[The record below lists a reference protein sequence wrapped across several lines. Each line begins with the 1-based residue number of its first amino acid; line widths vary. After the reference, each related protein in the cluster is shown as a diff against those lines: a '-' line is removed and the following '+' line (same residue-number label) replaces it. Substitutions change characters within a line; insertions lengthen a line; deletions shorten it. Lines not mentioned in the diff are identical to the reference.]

1 MRINTKQIIDWC
13 GASCIVEPLDASHLA
28 TSLTWDSREVKP
40 DSLYIA
46 FLGERVN
53 GHDFVRDALLAG
65 ACIVLVME
73 PLPRDVLR
81 IAKEMGAA
89 ILEVADTQSALV
101 DLAEQ
106 WRKHVSARVIAL
118 TGSTGKTTTKNLI
131 RDVLATTYNTVATKA
146 NQNNELGVPN
156 TILSANPETEY
167 IVVEMGMR
175 GLHQIEALCS
185 YVRPDMALI
194 TNVGTSHMELLG
206 TQENIAYAKGE
217 IIAALPQTAGK
228 AFLNAHDAWSS
239 FIVQETQA
247 IERGIS
253 LAYYD
258 GSGEADPLSLVWATD
273 ILLDGEGR
281 PHFTLHIGTESAP
294 CVLSLR
300 GVHNV
305 ENACGA
311 ALVGHACGLD
321 LATIIQGLESSLPE
335 VGRQEVIQ
343 GKNGIT
349 IINDAYNANPDSM
362 RASLALFAAMDAPH
376 KRYAVLGDM
385 GELGESARECHKG
398 IGVFAATLPLDRLI
412 CVGELARSIATAAI
426 AAGYPEEKVY
436 TTDNRGEALHDLET
450 HLEPGDIVLVK
461 ASHFMELERIVRGLT
476 L

>member
-13 GASCIVEPLDASHLA
+13 GASCIVEPMDASHLA
-28 TSLTWDSREVKP
+28 TSITWDSRTVEP
-40 DSLYIA
+40 DALYVA

-53 GHDFVRDALLAG
+53 GHDFVRAALLAG

-73 PLPRDVLR
+73 PLPKEVLR
-81 IAKEMGAA
+81 LAREMGAA
-89 ILEVADTQSALV
+89 VLEVPDTQSALV
-101 DLAEQ
+101 DLATE
-106 WRKHVSARVIAL
+106 WRKRLHAHVIAL

-131 RDVLATTYNTVATKA
+131 RDVLATTFNTTATKA

-156 TILSANPETEY
+156 TILSANPETEFV
-167 IVVEMGMR
+167 VVEMGMR

-185 YVRPDMALI
+185 YVLPEAALI

-206 TQENIAYAKGE
+206 SQENIARAKGE
-217 IIAALPQTAGK
+217 IIAALPQTTGK
-228 AFLNAHDAWSS
+228 AFLNAHDEWSA
-239 FIVQETQA
+239 FIVKETEA
-247 IERGIS
+247 IERGLE

-258 GSGEADPLSLVWATD
+258 GSGDADPLSVVWATD
-273 ILLDGEGR
+273 IELDGEGR
-281 PHFTLHIGTESAP
+281 PHFTLHIGTEQAP

-311 ALVGHACGLD
+311 ALVGQAYGLD
-321 LATIIQGLESSLPE
+321 IHTIIQGLESSLPE
-335 VGRQEVIQ
+335 VGRQEIVQ
-343 GKNGIT
+343 GKNDVM

-362 RASLALFAAMDAPH
+362 RASLALFAAMDVPH

-385 GELGESARECHKG
+385 GELGDGAVACHEG
-398 IGVFAATLPLDRLI
+398 IGRFAATLPLDRLI
-412 CVGELARSIATAAI
+412 CVGDLAASIASAAI
-426 AAGYPEEKVY
+426 AAGYPKEKVY

-450 HLEPGDIVLVK
+450 HLEPGDAVLVK